1 MPKLAEFWP
10 LFVNNGDAVNRILV
24 KEAWPELSEVLRN
37 FKEDF
42 FKYLD
47 LIIYLYNRAF
57 SAPDPGFSHYGFP
70 LYKDRYA
77 AEKKDWTNL
86 LFLSSRSRERLR
98 YGNAIT
104 SLMDKG
110 ISLLDALDYFNSNRS
125 PDFELKLMIILQNFP
140 NINFRKV
147 EYINEI
153 RTHLDAIDSLSV
165 FQIRNAAPSLQS
177 FYIRVDFQTFLQN
190 AKKLPTDEPQSA
202 KNAVVQQKLERELVG
217 MVEKLGPSL
226 KPLSAKQSEKVGKLY
241 VKFREAIQKKVK
253 DPHQLF
259 KLAGEGAPTGQYKKL
274 ALALH
279 EDKIRGSCPELMKE
293 ATDLFQCLGKAKEIL
308 DSTSSSS

>member
-1 MPKLAEFWP
+1 
-10 LFVNNGDAVNRILV
+10 
-24 KEAWPELSEVLRN
+24 
-37 FKEDF
+37 
-42 FKYLD
+42 
-47 LIIYLYNRAF
+47 
-57 SAPDPGFSHYGFP
+57 
-70 LYKDRYA
+70 
-77 AEKKDWTNL
+77 
-86 LFLSSRSRERLR
+86 
-98 YGNAIT
+98 
-104 SLMDKG
+104 MDKG